1 MRPDGKPPA
10 LADFVDALLG
20 LLDANTRE
28 PVDIVAAF
36 SSSPLA
42 LTAAARSPNRI
53 HSVVCDGIPLLGA
66 GLRKQ
71 LARLDCPALSVSRD
85 GSHLLALWHQLRD
98 RELSWPWYER
108 GAAAIRRVQPD
119 LGAMR
124 MDHMTL
130 DLARQL
136 PHYGALNRAIWTSD
150 YASVLATVPQP
161 VLLFKDP
168 GDPRL
173 AASLKARRRLPLGQL
188 VKRPDSNANLVTTV
202 GKFWKS
208 IDTAS

>member
-1 MRPDGKPPA
+1 V

-20 LLDANTRE
+20 LLEANARE
-28 PVDIVAAF
+28 PLDIVAAF

-42 LTAAARSPNRI
+42 LAAAARAPERI
-53 HSVVCDGIPLLGA
+53 RSVVCDGIPLLRA

-85 GSHLLALWHQLRD
+85 GSHLQALWHQLRD
-98 RELSWPWYER
+98 RELCWPWYER
-108 GAAAIRRVQPD
+108 SASAIRRVQPD
-119 LGAMR
+119 LGALR
-124 MDHMTL
+124 MDRMTL

-136 PHYGALNRAIWTSD
+136 PHYGALNRAIWTSN
-150 YASVLATVPQP
+150 YASLLATVPQP

-173 AASLKARRRLPLGQL
+173 AASLQARRRLPLGQL
-188 VKRPDSNANLVTTV
+188 LKRPDSTSSLVATV